1 MCTGNDHINLL
12 CSESIINDL
21 VPSLQGVSH
30 AEDVVPKLARAPRQT
45 WGPFLESPEIFSH
58 PTSRSKIVNFLTTE
72 LCYSYI
78 LIMNRSSLHARS
90 FKRKHLRAFERRA
103 PGLECI
109 LAGYFE
115 RNSPRFRSRYPRQ
128 TIIKNHKI
136 VA

>member
-1 MCTGNDHINLL
+1 MCTGNDHINPHGT
-12 CSESIINDL
+12 ESVINDL
-21 VPSLQGVSH
+21 VPRLQGVSH
-30 AEDVVPKLARAPRQT
+30 AEDEPARYARTSAKTEPET

-78 LIMNRSSLHARS
+78 LIMNRSSPHARS
-90 FKRKHLRAFERRA
+90 FKRKHFERRA
-103 PGLECI
+103 PGLECV

-128 TIIKNHKI
+128 TII
-136 VA
+136 